1 MEKWMN
7 LIAGV
12 IEDFWGEIVLA
23 ILVLSLLLM
32 IIMLKSVR
40 KNTRLVKKVDERTK
54 EVMKLS
60 MEQIRNESKREVKA
74 AEIREKQPENKLK
87 KQEEEE
93 LFGSVIQE
101 IFS

>member
-7 LIAGV
+7 LIV
-12 IEDFWGEIVLA
+12 SIIEDFWGEIVLA

-32 IIMLKSVR
+32 IIMLKTVR
-40 KNTRLVKKVDERTK
+40 KNTKLVKKVEERTK
-54 EVMKLS
+54 EVIKLS
-60 MEQIRNESKREVKA
+60 MEQIRTESKKDIHP
-74 AEIREKQPENKLK
+74 AESGKKQPADSLK